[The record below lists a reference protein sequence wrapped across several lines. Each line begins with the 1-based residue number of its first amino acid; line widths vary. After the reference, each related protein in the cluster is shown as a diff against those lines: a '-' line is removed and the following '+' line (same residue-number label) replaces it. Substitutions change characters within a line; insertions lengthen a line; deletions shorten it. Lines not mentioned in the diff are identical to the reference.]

1 MAFSVLRNFAI
12 VRALLTQSIIII
24 LDNLILILIVIL
36 SSAKANPVLGLELS
50 LV

>member
-12 VRALLTQSIIII
+12 VRALLTQSIII

-36 SSAKANPVLGLELS
+36 SSAKANPVLRLELS